1 MSVDFQHLE
10 YLENADR
17 WRMMQDVCSGS
28 RAVKKAN
35 TLYLPMI
42 NFCSDH
48 EANWSRYQAYLKRA
62 VFYPITKNTLQT
74 HIGLAFAEDPTF
86 DPDGMDFLKDNA
98 GFGRSTTRLP

>member
-10 YLENADR
+10 YLDNADR
-17 WRMMQDVCSGS
+17 WQMMQDVCSGS

-42 NFCSDH
+42 NFCDDPDQ
-48 EANWSRYQAYLKRA
+48 NWARYQAYLKRA

-74 HIGLAFAEDPTF
+74 HIV
-86 DPDGMDFLKDNA
+86 
-98 GFGRSTTRLP
+98 